1 MSYSGKS
8 YGLRSN
14 REEKLVKHFFE
25 RERAKGWCEKGNYKP
40 QRVVSIGEVNMK
52 KILR

>member
-14 REEKLVKHFFE
+14 REEKIIKHFFKRE
-25 RERAKGWCEKGNYKP
+25 RELRDGVRRVIIS
-40 QRVVSIGEVNMK
+40 QRE
-52 KILR
+52 L